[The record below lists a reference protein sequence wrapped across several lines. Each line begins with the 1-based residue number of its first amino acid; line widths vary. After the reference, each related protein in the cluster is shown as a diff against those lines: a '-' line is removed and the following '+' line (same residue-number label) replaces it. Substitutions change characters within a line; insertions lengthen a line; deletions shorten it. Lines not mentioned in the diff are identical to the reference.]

1 MREDFVLYL
10 YILLIIVIYN
20 LEYNNYNIFI
30 EDDQILEFFDR
41 KINILQNEENLL
53 NWNSTLFLSIVKKY

>member
-1 MREDFVLYL
+1 MLYL